1 MTLET
6 MTSKLNSNNM
16 HECEHCG
23 KSFTREKTL
32 IVHVCEQKRRHL
44 QQNEKGVQVGFLAYN
59 RFFQLSQGASKDKTY
74 EHFSRSPYYIAFCK
88 FGRYVIG
95 RTIIEAD
102 TFIDWLITQQVKID
116 EWCKETTYDMY
127 LKSKLLTEPV
137 EPALERTIKNM
148 QIWAEKENAEW
159 KHFFSY
165 VNLNKAVEM
174 INAGKISPWA
184 IYHCKSGQKL
194 LEDMNDEQIDLV
206 SVVIDPQWWKKL
218 FRTKSTDVDF
228 AKEILRTAGVN

>member
-1 MTLET
+1 M
-6 MTSKLNSNNM
+6 
-16 HECEHCG
+16 
-23 KSFTREKTL
+23 
-32 IVHVCEQKRRHL
+32 
-44 QQNEKGVQVGFLAYN
+44 A
-59 RFFQLSQGASKDKTY
+59 QGSTKDKTY
-74 EHFSRSPYYIAFCK
+74 EHFSRSPYYIAFVK
-88 FGRYVIG
+88 FGRHIIS

-102 TFIDWLITQQVKID
+102 TFIDWVITQQVKID

-228 AKEILRTAGVN
+228 AKEILRTAGIN

>member
-1 MTLET
+1 
-6 MTSKLNSNNM
+6 M

-23 KSFTREKTL
+23 KEFTREKTL

-44 QQNEKGVQVGFLAYN
+44 QRDEKGVQVGFLAYN
-59 RFFQLSQGASKDKTY
+59 RFFQLSQGATKDKTY
-74 EHFSRSPYYIAFCK
+74 EHFSRSPYYIAFVK

-102 TFIDWLITQQVKID
+102 TFIDWLISQRVKID
-116 EWCKETTYDMY
+116 EWSKEATYDMY

-148 QIWAEKENAEW
+148 QTWAKVESAEW
-159 KHFFSY
+159 QHFFHY

-174 INAGKISPWA
+174 INAGKISPWV
-184 IYHCKSGQKL
+184 IYHCKSGQKM
-194 LEDMNDEQIDLV
+194 LEDMNDEQISLI

-218 FRTKSTDVDF
+218 FRTKSADVDF
-228 AKEILRTAGVN
+228 AKEILRTANIQ